1 MLSFRVASRVWVSL
15 LLGAAAAVPT
25 TPLSAAPPSGFKAG
39 VFEPARPAPEFAL
52 RGSDGSELTLARYR
66 GKVVLMSFGF
76 THCAA
81 VCPITLATLA
91 QARGALGPAA
101 DALQVVFVTVDPERD
116 PAPRLKA
123 YLAAFDASFVGA
135 TGAPDALA
143 AMRKSYGVM
152 AAKVP
157 MADGY
162 AMDHTSSVFLI
173 DREGKLRAMMPYGRE
188 AKDFV
193 HDVKLLLA
201 K

>member
-1 MLSFRVASRVWVSL
+1 MTLFRVAARVGVSL
-15 LLGAAAAVPT
+15 LLGAAAAVA
-25 TPLSAAPPSGFKAG
+25 AAPPSGFKAG

-52 RGSDGSELTLARYR
+52 RGSDGSELALARYR

-76 THCAA
+76 TNCAA

-173 DREGKLRAMMPYGRE
+173 DREGKLRALMPYGHD

>member
-1 MLSFRVASRVWVSL
+1 MPFLRVASPLLAL
-15 LLGAAAAVPT
+15 LLGIAAAVA
-25 TPLSAAPPSGFKAG
+25 AAPAPGFKAG
-39 VFEPARPAPEFAL
+39 VFEPPRQAPEFAL

-81 VCPITLATLA
+81 VCPVTLATLA

-101 DALQVVFVTVDPERD
+101 DGVQVVFVTVDPERD

-123 YLAAFDASFVGA
+123 YLAAFDARFVGA
-135 TGAPDALA
+135 TGTPEALA
-143 AMRKSYGVM
+143 AMRKGYGVV
-152 AAKVP
+152 ASKVP
-157 MADGY
+157 MTDGY

-173 DREGKLRAMMPYGRE
+173 DREGKLRALMPYGHD